1 MEIKVYPT
9 SSELAENIAKDLA
22 QKLALPLNIG
32 FATGRTMEP
41 IYKALRESFRGS
53 PKAHGWILDEYLGLK
68 TQDPQSYRFFLNQ
81 KVFLPLGFSKPQV
94 HFPNLEILKAH
105 EAAEDYEQQ
114 IGKLGG
120 LDLQLLGLGLN
131 GHVGL
136 NEPGST
142 SNSITRVVQIAQST
156 RLSNQEF
163 FASLESVPKEAITL
177 GLSTLAQSK
186 SLWLIATGDSKAKI
200 VKEILQ
206 DEISTERPASL
217 LRKHSGLVVHLDEAA
232 AKFLK

>member
-1 MEIKVYPT
+1 MDIKIYPT
-9 SSELAENIAKDLA
+9 SSELAKSLAADLA
-22 QKLALPLNIG
+22 QILSAPLNVG

-41 IYKALRESFRGS
+41 IYKVLRENFRGS
-53 PKAHGWILDEYLGLK
+53 PKAHGWILDEYLGLEA
-68 TQDPQSYRFFLNQ
+68 QDPQSYRFFLNQ
-81 KVFLPLGFSKPQV
+81 KVFLPLGFSESQV

-105 EAAEDYEQQ
+105 EAADDYEQQ
-114 IGKLGG
+114 ICKIGG

-142 SNSITRVVQIAQST
+142 VNSITRVVQIAQST

-163 FASLESVPKEAITL
+163 FKSLESVPKEAITL

-186 SLWLIATGDSKAKI
+186 SLWLIATGESKAKI

-206 DEISTERPASL
+206 DEISVDRPASL
-217 LRKHSGLVVHLDEAA
+217 LRNHPGLVVHLDEAA
-232 AKFLK
+232 AKFLE